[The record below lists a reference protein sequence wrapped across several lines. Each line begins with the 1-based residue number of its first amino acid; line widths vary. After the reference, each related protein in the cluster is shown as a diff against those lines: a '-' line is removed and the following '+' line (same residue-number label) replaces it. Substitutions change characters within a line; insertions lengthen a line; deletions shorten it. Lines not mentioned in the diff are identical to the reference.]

1 MKVKAMKVERSGRKM
16 PIRLLALTLVLSAVG
31 QAQWL
36 NYREPGIPRTRDG
49 KVDLTAQPP
58 KDPSGKPD
66 LSGVW
71 MHETTTVAEM
81 RRLYG
86 SVIDDAIRVDAP
98 GMEIGTQHKYSRN
111 ILLDFK
117 PDESLLRP
125 EALVR
130 MRNPARAHLNDACT
144 PGFSFGFPLAGLLS
158 EPIKI
163 VQAPRLTMVVYETG
177 NVYRQIHT
185 DGRKL
190 PEEVNLPSF
199 YGYSTGH
206 WENDTLVVESA
217 GFNDK
222 IPVDLMGHPR
232 SESMRTT
239 ERFKRRDFGHLDYEI
254 TFDDRKMYTKPFTV
268 RIPHELLADS
278 DVFENYCENEK
289 DLVHLGGK

>member
-1 MKVKAMKVERSGRKM
+1 MRNNVPAG
-16 PIRLLALTLVLSAVG
+16 RLLALICVLSGVG

-36 NYREPGIPRTRDG
+36 NYREPGVPRTRDG
-49 KVDLTAQPP
+49 KVDLTARPA
-58 KDPSGKPD
+58 KDSSGKPD

-71 MHETTTVAEM
+71 MHETTTAAEM

-86 SVIDDAIRVDAP
+86 SSIDEALKLDAP
-98 GMEIGTQHKYSRN
+98 GMEIGTQHKYFRN
-111 ILLDFK
+111 ILLDLK
-117 PDESLLRP
+117 PQETLLRP
-125 EALVR
+125 EALER
-130 MRNPARAHLNDACT
+130 MRNPAPSHLNDACT

-163 VQAPRLTMVVYETG
+163 VQAPKLTMIVYEAA

-190 PEEVNLPSF
+190 PAEINLPSF

-206 WENDTLVVESA
+206 WEGDTLVVETA

-222 IPVDLMGHPR
+222 IPLDVMGHPR
-232 SESMRTT
+232 SESMRAI

-254 TFDDRKMYTKPFTV
+254 TFDDPKMYTRPFTV
-268 RIPHELLADS
+268 RIPHNLLPDS

-289 DLVHLGGK
+289 DLAHLGGK

>member
-1 MKVKAMKVERSGRKM
+1 MRSNVLAG
-16 PIRLLALTLVLSAVG
+16 RLLALAFVLSGVG

-36 NYREPGIPRTRDG
+36 NYREPGVPRTRDG
-49 KVDLTAQPP
+49 KVDLTARPP
-58 KDPSGKPD
+58 KDSSGKPD

-71 MHETTTVAEM
+71 MHETTTAAEM

-86 SVIDDAIRVDAP
+86 SVIDEAIKLDVP
-98 GMEIGTQHKYSRN
+98 GMEIGTQHKYFLN

-117 PDESLLRP
+117 PEESVVRP
-125 EALVR
+125 EALER

-144 PGFSFGFPLAGLLS
+144 PGFSLGFPLAGLLS

-163 VQAPRLTMVVYETG
+163 VQAPKLTMIIYEAG
-177 NVYRQIHT
+177 NAYRQIHT

-190 PEEVNLPSF
+190 PEEINLPSF

-206 WENDTLVVESA
+206 WEGDTLVVETA

-222 IPVDLMGHPR
+222 IPLDGMGHPR
-232 SESMRTT
+232 SESLRTL
-239 ERFKRRDFGHLDYEI
+239 ERFRRRDFGHLDYEI
-254 TFDDRKMYTKPFTV
+254 TFDDPKMYTKPFTV

>member
-1 MKVKAMKVERSGRKM
+1 MRGKVPTGW
-16 PIRLLALTLVLSAVG
+16 LLVLTFVLSGIG

-36 NYREPGIPRTRDG
+36 NYREPGVPRTRDG

-58 KDPSGKPD
+58 KDSSGKPD

-71 MHETTTVAEM
+71 MHEATSVAEM

-86 SVIDDAIRVDAP
+86 SAIDEAIKLDAP
-98 GMEIGTQHKYSRN
+98 GMEIGTQHKYFLN

-117 PDESLLRP
+117 PEESLLRP
-125 EALVR
+125 EALER
-130 MRNPARAHLNDACT
+130 MRHPAPAHLNDACT

-163 VQAPRLTMVVYETG
+163 VQAPKLTMIVYEAG

-206 WENDTLVVESA
+206 WEGDTLVVETA

-222 IPVDLMGHPR
+222 IPLDVMGHPR
-232 SESMRTT
+232 SESLRTI
-239 ERFKRRDFGHLDYEI
+239 ERFRRRDFGRLDYAI
-254 TFDDRKMYTKPFTV
+254 TFDDPRMYIKPFTV
-268 RIPHELLADS
+268 SIPHELLADS

>member
-1 MKVKAMKVERSGRKM
+1 MNSKTTGAR
-16 PIRLLALTLVLSAVG
+16 LALAFVLSAAT

-36 NYREPGIPRTRDG
+36 NFREAGVPRTPNG
-49 KVDLTAQPP
+49 QADLTAPAP

-86 SVIDDAIRVDAP
+86 SSSIDEAIKVDAP
-98 GMEIGTQHKYSRN
+98 GMEIGTQHRYSRN

-117 PDESLLRP
+117 PEEAPVRP
-125 EALVR
+125 ETLER
-130 MRNPARAHLNDACT
+130 MRRNPSRPLLADACT
-144 PGFSFGFPLAGLLS
+144 PGFSFGFPLAGLVS

-163 VQAPRLTMVVYETG
+163 VQAPKLTMILYEAG
-177 NVYRQIHT
+177 NFHRQIYT

-190 PEEVNLPSF
+190 PEEFNLPAF
-199 YGYSTGH
+199 HGYSAGH
-206 WENDTLVVESA
+206 WEGDTLVVETA

-222 IPVDLMGHPR
+222 TPLDGMGHPH
-232 SESMRTT
+232 SEALRTL
-239 ERFKRRDFGHLDYEI
+239 ERFRRRDFGHLDYEL
-254 TFDDRKMYTKPFTV
+254 TFDDPKMYTRPFTV
-268 RIPHELLADS
+268 KIPHELLADS

-289 DLVHLGGK
+289 DLAHLGRK